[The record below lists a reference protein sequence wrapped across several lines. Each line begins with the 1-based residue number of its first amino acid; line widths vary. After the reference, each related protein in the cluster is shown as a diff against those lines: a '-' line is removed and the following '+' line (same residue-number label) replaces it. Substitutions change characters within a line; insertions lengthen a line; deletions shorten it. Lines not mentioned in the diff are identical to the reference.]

1 MAVDHA
7 PPGVLMVDLRG
18 LMPEADELDLL
29 RRGCV
34 GAVIL
39 FARNYASPS
48 QLRELTATVRDCAPE
63 VLIAV
68 DQEGGRVQRF
78 QDGFTRLPALRRI
91 GEAYEADPRRGLEL
105 AEDCGWVMAA
115 ELVGAGLDFSFAPVL
130 DLHDPASP
138 VIGERA
144 FSASPAAVAELA
156 RAHIAGMARA
166 GMAAVGKHFPGHG
179 MVDADSHVA
188 LPVDGRDGD
197 ALRAND
203 MRPFVECHR
212 SLGGIMPAH
221 VIYPAL
227 CPDTAGF
234 SRFWLQTVLR
244 GEIGFEGVIF
254 SDDLSMAAAHAAAQA
269 AGSVERRLAKALDAG
284 CDMLLMLNAPED
296 ALRAADWLERE
307 GVPTNAKLAQMR
319 AKPHPEP
326 DANEWRQA
334 LGRVLA
340 LS

>member
-1 MAVDHA
+1 MVVDCA

-18 LMPEADELDLL
+18 LMPAADELDLL

-39 FARNYASPS
+39 FARNYASPW
-48 QLRELTATVRDCAPE
+48 QLRELTAAVRDCAPE

-91 GEAYEADPRRGLEL
+91 GQAYEADPRRGLEL

-115 ELVGAGLDFSFAPVL
+115 ELVRAGLDFSFAPVL
-130 DLHDPASP
+130 DLHNPASP
-138 VIGERA
+138 VIGDRA
-144 FSASPAAVAELA
+144 FSATPEAVAELA
-156 RAHIAGMARA
+156 KAHIAGMARA

-179 MVDADSHVA
+179 MVNADSHMA
-188 LPVDGRDGD
+188 LPVDDRDGD
-197 ALRAND
+197 TLRAND
-203 MRPFVECHR
+203 LRPFVECHGL
-212 SLGGIMPAH
+212 LGGIMPAH

-244 GEIGFEGVIF
+244 REIGFEGVIF
-254 SDDLSMAAAHAAAQA
+254 SDDLSMAAAHAT
-269 AGSVERRLAKALDAG
+269 GSVERRLAKALDAG
-284 CDMLLMLNAPED
+284 CEMLLMLNAPED

-307 GVPTNAKLAQMR
+307 GVPGNAKLAQMR
-319 AKPHPEP
+319 AKPRPEP
-326 DANEWRQA
+326 NATEWRQA